1 MNIIVSA
8 CLMGVN
14 CRHDG
19 TNALREGLIKGYCN
33 GHLAPICPEQ
43 LGGLPTPRPSA
54 EIDGGDGRDV
64 LEGRA
69 RVIDINGKDV
79 TDTFIK
85 GAGEVLGIT
94 RLFKAKRAILKENS
108 PSCAVEYIY
117 KKGQLVNGTG
127 VLTALLKK
135 EGLEVKG
142 VR

>member
-19 TNALREGLIKGYCN
+19 TNALREGLIKGYSN
-33 GHLAPICPEQ
+33 GHLTPICPEE

-64 LEGRA
+64 LGGRA

-85 GAGEVLGIT
+85 GAGEVLRIA

-108 PSCAVEYIY
+108 PSCGVEYIY
-117 KKGQLVNGTG
+117 KKGQLVNGIG

-142 VR
+142 G